1 MSTYIT
7 ETVDGESLA
16 EMNKFAATEVDSETL
31 FDQLYLIKS
40 TNAILN
46 KRLCSFGT
54 RRSILW
60 KSDAPSEVVDG
71 RFENHFT
78 EL

>member
-1 MSTYIT
+1 
-7 ETVDGESLA
+7 
-16 EMNKFAATEVDSETL
+16 MNKFAATEVDSETL
-31 FDQLYLIKS
+31 LDQLYLTKS
-40 TNAILN
+40 TNAIVN

-54 RRSILW
+54 RRSISW
-60 KSDAPSEVVDG
+60 KLDTSSEVVDG